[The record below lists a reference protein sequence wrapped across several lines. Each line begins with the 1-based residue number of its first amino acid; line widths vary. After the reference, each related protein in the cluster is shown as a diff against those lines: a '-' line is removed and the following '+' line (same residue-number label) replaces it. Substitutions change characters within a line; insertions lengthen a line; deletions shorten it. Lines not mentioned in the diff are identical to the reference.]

1 MLHLGMNSKFKFILI
16 PFACSCNSA
25 GRLHLLYP
33 LSNILDSFQWTP
45 GQSRLFARLNFE
57 YRLRLRSQTSNPC
70 YNLAKDNKNIF
81 SRFILPRYRF
91 ARNLNYCIC
100 KYKVFKL
107 TIAAEFVHHFI
118 PEIQMSDKL
127 ILEVYNLKI
136 LIAFMCF

>member
-1 MLHLGMNSKFKFILI
+1 MNPKFKLVLL

-33 LSNILDSFQWTP
+33 LLSILDSSQWMP
-45 GQSRLFARLNFE
+45 GQSRLFAKLNFE
-57 YRLRLRSQTSNPC
+57 YRLQLRSQTSNPC
-70 YNLAKDNKNIF
+70 YILEKDNRNK
-81 SRFILPRYRF
+81 FISTVCLSKY
-91 ARNLNYCIC
+91 NLNYCIC

-127 ILEVYNLKI
+127 IFDVYNLKNFMI
-136 LIAFMCF
+136 L